1 MFHRSSSST
10 RRRAIVTLSATAA
23 LVATLAACSGGS
35 TAGTGASS
43 GDSGTVN
50 WWGWTPDDGE
60 ANALIAAFNQEYPQ
74 IKVVYKKLQDASYN
88 AALRPALASSSGP
101 DVYDVAAGGATGDV
115 ATFGGSAVDLSVAMQ
130 KAHGASWKDDIYAA
144 GLTDFTQDGKLKAAP
159 VGQIASGFLWINQQ
173 IFDRYGVKPPT
184 TLKEWVNACATFRA
198 NGLGCL
204 AEGIG
209 QPGFDIDT
217 LHSIADSIQPGDFAK
232 AADGTIP
239 WTSPTIVKAFGL
251 FKQLATDGILDEGA
265 VGIQQYPDVNNAFLS
280 GKVPMVQM
288 GTWYQQYATKKA
300 LGAALEAA
308 GVPSGTGLVTIVPI
322 PFPDVAGNSNTPNLF
337 GDPDYALAVS
347 SRSKVV
353 DAATTFALWVSSNK
367 TGQQI
372 IADHLTDY
380 PAMTSVA
387 VDWSSLDLVDPASQV
402 PALQN
407 LAKRVAQV
415 DQSRQAKLPAQ
426 MIQALVTA
434 DQSVIGGQQTPEEAA
449 SSVQAA
455 AVAKG

>member
-23 LVATLAACSGGS
+23 LVATLAACGGGS
-35 TAGTGASS
+35 TAGTGASP

-239 WTSPTIVKAFGL
+239 WTSPTIV
-251 FKQLATDGILDEGA
+251 
-265 VGIQQYPDVNNAFLS
+265 NNAFLS

-455 AVAKG
+455 AAAKG